1 MIIRGNRLVTRVR
14 SFLTLVIL
22 FGVSLLIKACTYLSN
37 PQAATESTSAIS
49 STHSKQPRYLAFYQL
64 NTQQFTHLVPYQKL
78 PKIYF
83 PPLKVNL
90 KPNENENYSLS
101 QDVSGQVRFK
111 SDFTRNY
118 PFNGFL
124 PKGERLKS
132 EGQFIAQMPKD
143 FRAGLFVKYYYT
155 LPNDHKE
162 NVYPYN
168 TYELRASIEFFDAT
182 NQAQP
187 IQRLWEGSIFFRLSS
202 EIEFEQAL
210 NLGFKKISEYYYQTK
225 AEEGSFH
232 VLDL

>member
-22 FGVSLLIKACTYLSN
+22 FGVLLLIKACTHLSN
-37 PQAATESTSAIS
+37 PQRESVATSAIS

-64 NTQQFTHLVPYQKL
+64 NTRQFTHLVPYQKL

-83 PPLKVNL
+83 PPLKINT
-90 KPNENENYSLS
+90 KPKANENYSLS
-101 QDVSGQVRFK
+101 EDASGQVRFM

-118 PFNGFL
+118 PFNGFF
-124 PKGERLKS
+124 PKGKRLKS

-143 FRAGLFVKYYYT
+143 FRAGLFVKYYYK
-155 LPNDHKE
+155 LPNNHKE
-162 NVYPYN
+162 NAYPYN

-182 NQAQP
+182 NQTQA
-187 IQRLWEGSIFFRLSS
+187 IQRLWEGSIFFRVSS

-210 NLGFKKISEYYYQTK
+210 NLGFKKIAEYYYQTK
-225 AEEGSFH
+225 AEKGSFH
-232 VLDL
+232 ILDL

>member
-1 MIIRGNRLVTRVR
+1 MVTRVR

-49 STHSKQPRYLAFYQL
+49 STHFKQPRYLAFYQL

-143 FRAGLFVKYYYT
+143 FRAGLFVKYYYR

-162 NVYPYN
+162 NAYPYS
-168 TYELRASIEFFDAT
+168 TYELKASIEFFNAT
-182 NQAQP
+182 NETQP
-187 IQRLWEGSIFFRLSS
+187 IQRLWEGSIFFRVSS

-210 NLGFKKISEYYYQTK
+210 NLGFKKIAEYYYQTK